1 MLPEVLQLICRVTQ
15 VFERLG
21 ISYYIGG
28 SVASGQYGLPRS
40 TRDVDFIADLREKQ
54 VAAFVAALEED
65 FYVDSNAV
73 LRAVRG
79 LSSFNL
85 IHFETV
91 YKVDIFIVG
100 HDEWAQAKLARRQA
114 KQLAAEPD
122 APSAF
127 VSSAEDTVLQK
138 LRWFQKGGG
147 VSERQWDDV
156 LGVLKVQ
163 AGALDYT
170 YLRQWA
176 AELGVT
182 ELLRQAMVDAGF
194 AADIATDNL

>member
-65 FYVDSNAV
+65 FYVDGNAV

-91 YKVDIFIVG
+91 YKVDIFIVSD
-100 HDEWAQAKLARRQA
+100 DEWARAKLARRQA
-114 KQLAAEPD
+114 KRLAAGPD
-122 APSAF
+122 APEAF

-163 AGALDYT
+163 AQALDYA
-170 YLRQWA
+170 YMQRWA
-176 AELGVT
+176 TDLGVAEL
-182 ELLRQAMVDAGF
+182 LQQAMVDAGLNP
-194 AADIATDNL
+194 DTLTEKR

>member
-1 MLPEVLQLICRVTQ
+1 MLPDVLQLICRVTQ
-15 VFERLG
+15 VFEALG
-21 ISYYIGG
+21 IAYYIGG

-54 VAAFVAALEED
+54 VAAFVVALEND

-79 LSSFNL
+79 LGNFDL

-91 YKVDIFIVG
+91 YKVDIFVAG
-100 HDEWAQAKLARRQA
+100 RDEWAQAKLSRRQA
-114 KQLAAEPD
+114 KRLAAEPD
-122 APSAF
+122 APLAF

-163 AGALDYT
+163 AGALDYP
-170 YLRQWA
+170 YLQRWA
-176 AELGVT
+176 AELGIA
-182 ELLRQAMVDAGF
+182 ELLQNAMVDAGLTPDT
-194 AADIATDNL
+194 AAETH